1 MNIGEAARA
10 SGISAR
16 MIRHYEAVGLLPG
29 SSRSEAGYRR
39 YGADDIHRLAFVRRA
54 RDVGFSSDE
63 IAHLL
68 SLWQEAARPAREV
81 KALAAGHLERI
92 RRTIADLERI
102 AGALSTLVEHCHGD
116 DRPSC
121 PILEALG
128 TPELDVRSETPGGRS
143 IRRGPVNRSG

>member
-16 MIRHYEAVGLLPG
+16 MIRHYEAIGVLPD
-29 SSRSEAGYRR
+29 SARSGAGYRR
-39 YGADDIHRLAFVRRA
+39 YGPDDLHRLAFVRRA
-54 RDVGFSSDE
+54 RDSGFSSDE

-68 SLWQEAARPAREV
+68 SLWQDDERPAREV
-81 KALAAGHLERI
+81 KVLAARHLDRI
-92 RRTIADLERI
+92 RATIADLERI
-102 AGALSTLVEHCHGD
+102 AGALSHLVEHCHGD

-128 TPELDVRSETPGGRS
+128 APPADARDGSPVGPPL
-143 IRRGPVNRSG
+143 RRGLEKRSR